1 MNILNIYKKKLR
13 IQFNYFIGK
22 NSILSML
29 FSLKTLL
36 SIQAKGENNLQY
48 SEPINALRFLSA
60 DAVQK
65 ANSGHPGMPMGMA
78 EIATALWSKHLKH
91 NPLNPTWFDRDRF
104 VLSNGHGSMLLYS
117 LLHLTGYKLSIE
129 DIKDFRQLKSKTP
142 GHPEYDINIGVETTT
157 GPLGQGIANA
167 VGMAISEKMLAAQ
180 FNKDD
185 IKPIDHYTYVFL
197 GDGCLME
204 GISHEACSFAGTH
217 ELGKLICFYDQ
228 NGISIDG
235 EIDNWFTDDSVKRF
249 ESYGWQTICVDGH
262 NVEEISEAISKAK
275 EEPKKPSMIF
285 CKTTIGFGS
294 PNKSGTADVHGAP
307 LGDEEIEKT
316 REALGWQYTAFEIPK
331 DVYDFW
337 DSKKSGAEKNATW
350 ENSIKSYKDKYP
362 NDSLE
367 LERRIKGDMPAKFE
381 QNFLDFLNDCN
392 TNNLPMATRK
402 ASKACLDFFVK
413 EMPEL
418 VGGSADLTPSNNTFS
433 ASSTTFS
440 SENPSGNHINY
451 GVREFG
457 MSAIMNGMVLHGGIK
472 PYGATFLVFTD
483 YARNAVRLSALMG
496 LPNIFV
502 YTHDSVALGEDGPT
516 HQPIEHMVTL
526 RSTPNMDS
534 WRPADLV
541 ETAVAWKNAISSLS
555 TPTCLIFS
563 RQGTSAIERTPEQ
576 LSSIENGGYLLEEH
590 EDPNITIV
598 ASGSEVQLAIDAAQE
613 LKNES
618 INANVVSMP
627 SLDVFL
633 KQSNEIQNKIINPN
647 KPVLVVE
654 CAHPNSWYKILNRS
668 DKVIGIE
675 TFGESAPGSE
685 LLEHFGFNKDNVIQT
700 AKSLVND

>member
-1 MNILNIYKKKLR
+1 MQK
-13 IQFNYFIGK
+13 
-22 NSILSML
+22 
-29 FSLKTLL
+29 
-36 SIQAKGENNLQY
+36 

-117 LLHLTGYKLSIE
+117 LLHLTGYDLSIE

-142 GHPEYDINIGVETTT
+142 GHPEYDIDIGVETTT

-167 VGMAISEKMLAAQ
+167 VGMAISEKILAAE

-204 GISHEACSFAGTH
+204 GVSHEACSFAATH
-217 ELGKLICFYDQ
+217 NLGKLICFYDQ

-249 ESYGWQTICVDGH
+249 DSYGWQTICVDGH
-262 NVEEISEAISKAK
+262 NVEEVSDAISKAK
-275 EEPKKPSMIF
+275 EEPNKPTMIF

-316 REALGWQYTAFEIPK
+316 REALGWNYSAFEVPK
-331 DVYDFW
+331 EVYDFW
-337 DSKKSGAEKNATW
+337 DSKKSGAGI
-350 ENSIKSYKDKYP
+350 NSIWDDLIKNYKEKYP
-362 NDSLE
+362 NESLE
-367 LERRIKGDMPAKFE
+367 LERRIKGDLPE
-381 QNFLDFLNDCN
+381 NFQQSFLNFLNDCN
-392 TNNLPMATRK
+392 SNNSPMATRK

-433 ASSTTFS
+433 ASSSTFS
-440 SENPSGNHINY
+440 NENPSGNHINY

-516 HQPIEHMVTL
+516 HQPIEHLVTL
-526 RSTPNMDS
+526 RSTPNLNS

-541 ETAVAWKNAISSLS
+541 ETAVAWNNAVSSAT

-563 RQGTSAIERTPEQ
+563 RQGNSAIERTPEQ
-576 LSSIENGGYLLEEH
+576 LSSINIGGYLLEEH

-598 ASGSEVQLAIDAAQE
+598 ASGSEVQLAIDAAKE

-627 SLDVFL
+627 CLDIFL
-633 KQSNEIQNKIINPN
+633 KQSNQLQDKVINPN
-647 KPVLVVE
+647 KPVLVIE

-668 DKVIGIE
+668 DKVIGME

-685 LLEHFGFNKDNVIQT
+685 LLEHFGFNKDNVIQA
-700 AKSLVND
+700 AKSLIND

>member
-1 MNILNIYKKKLR
+1 MR
-13 IQFNYFIGK
+13 Q
-22 NSILSML
+22 SD
-29 FSLKTLL
+29 
-36 SIQAKGENNLQY
+36 
-48 SEPINALRFLSA
+48 PINALRFLSI

-78 EIATALWSKHLKH
+78 EIATALWKNHLQH
-91 NPLNPTWFDRDRF
+91 NPLNPTWFNRDRF

-117 LLHLTGYKLSIE
+117 LLHLTGYALSID
-129 DIKDFRQLKSKTP
+129 DIKDFRQLRSKTP
-142 GHPEYDINIGVETTT
+142 GHPEYDLDTGIETTT
-157 GPLGQGIANA
+157 GPLGQGIGNA
-167 VGMAISEKMLAAQ
+167 VGMAISEKILAAE
-180 FNKDD
+180 FNKED

-204 GISHEACSFAGTH
+204 GVSHEACSFASTH
-217 ELGKLICFYDQ
+217 NLGKLICFYDQ

-235 EIDNWFTDDSVKRF
+235 EIENWFTDDSVKRF
-249 ESYGWQTICVDGH
+249 DGYGWQTICVDGH
-262 NVEEISEAISKAK
+262 NVEDINEAIVKAK
-275 EEPKKPSMIF
+275 NETNKPSMIF

-316 REALGWQYTAFEIPK
+316 RKALDWQYSPFEVPEDIYEFWNSK
-331 DVYDFW
+331 DSGNKVNANW
-337 DSKKSGAEKNATW
+337 DEIVKNYQ
-350 ENSIKSYKDKYP
+350 EKYP
-362 NDSLE
+362 DESIE
-367 LERRIKGDMPAKFE
+367 LHRRIKGQMPENFE
-381 QNFLDFLNDCN
+381 ENFKAFLDDCN
-392 TNNLPMATRK
+392 LNNPSMATRK

-418 VGGSADLTPSNNTFS
+418 IGGSADLTPSNNTYS
-433 ASSTTFS
+433 ASSSTFS
-440 SENPSGNHINY
+440 NKNPSGNHINY

-526 RSTPNMDS
+526 RSTPNLNN

-541 ETAVAWKNAISSLS
+541 ETAVAWKDAVCSTK

-563 RQGTSAIERTPEQ
+563 RQGTSAITRTPEQ
-576 LSSIENGGYLLEEH
+576 LNSIQMGGYLLKANENS
-590 EDPNITIV
+590 DITIV
-598 ASGSEVQLAIDAAQE
+598 ASGSELQLALDASAE
-613 LKNES
+613 LENDS

-627 SLDVFL
+627 SLDIFL
-633 KQSNEIQNKIINPN
+633 EQSEEFQNTIIDTS

-654 CAHPNSWYKILNRS
+654 CGHPNSWYKILNRS

-675 TFGESAPGSE
+675 SFGESAPGDV
-685 LLEHFGFNKDNVIQT
+685 LLEHFGFTLENVVGT
-700 AKSLVND
+700 AKSLIDD

>member
-1 MNILNIYKKKLR
+1 
-13 IQFNYFIGK
+13 
-22 NSILSML
+22 ML

-36 SIQAKGENNLQY
+36 SIQAKGENNLQK

-117 LLHLTGYKLSIE
+117 LLHLTGYEISIE

-204 GISHEACSFAGTH
+204 GVSHEACSFAGTH
-217 ELGKLICFYDQ
+217 ELGKMICFYDQ

-262 NVEEISEAISKAK
+262 NVEEINGAISKAK
-275 EEPKKPSMIF
+275 EESKKPSMIF

-316 REALGWQYTAFEIPK
+316 RDALDWQHPAFEVPK
-331 DVYDFW
+331 EVYDFW
-337 DSKKSGAEKNATW
+337 DKKKSGALKNATW
-350 ENSIKSYKDKYP
+350 DDSIRDYKDKYP

-367 LERRIKGDMPAKFE
+367 LERRMKGDMPAEFE
-381 QNFLDFLNDCN
+381 QNYLDFLNDCN
-392 TNNLPMATRK
+392 TNNSPMATRK

-433 ASSTTFS
+433 ASSSTFS
-440 SENPSGNHINY
+440 NENPSGNHINY

-526 RSTPNMDS
+526 RSTPNMNS

-541 ETAVAWKNAISSLS
+541 ETAVAWKNAVSSTT

-576 LSSIENGGYLLEEH
+576 LSSIETGGYLLEEH
-590 EDPNITIV
+590 NDPNITIV

-633 KQSNEIQNKIINPN
+633 KQSNELQNKIINPN

-668 DKVIGIE
+668 DKVIGME

>member
-1 MNILNIYKKKLR
+1 
-13 IQFNYFIGK
+13 
-22 NSILSML
+22 ML
-29 FSLKTLL
+29 LTTKILL
-36 SIQAKGENNLQY
+36 SFLKQTGEINLHP
-48 SEPINALRFLSA
+48 SDPTNALRFLSI

-78 EIATALWSKHLKH
+78 EIATSLWSNHLKH
-91 NPLNPTWFDRDRF
+91 NPSNPHWFNRDRF

-117 LLHLTGYKLSIE
+117 LLHLTGYKLSIN
-129 DIKDFRQLKSKTP
+129 DLKDFRQLKSKTP
-142 GHPEYDINIGVETTT
+142 GHPEYDIDIGVETTT

-167 VGMAISEKMLAAQ
+167 VGMAISEKILAAE
-180 FNKDD
+180 FNHKDFD
-185 IKPIDHYTYVFL
+185 PIDHFTYAFL

-204 GISHEACSFAGTH
+204 GISHEACSFAATH
-217 ELGKLICFYDQ
+217 NLGKLICFYDQ

-235 EIDNWFTDDSVKRF
+235 EIENWFTDDSVKRF
-249 ESYGWQTICVDGH
+249 ESYGWHTICVDGH
-262 NVEEISEAISKAK
+262 NIKEIDEAINHAK
-275 EEPKKPSMIF
+275 EKSDKPSMIF

-316 REALGWQYTAFEIPK
+316 REALNWQYPAFEIPK
-331 DVYDFW
+331 EIYDFW
-337 DSKKSGAEKNATW
+337 DAKDKGAEINSDWDNLIKNY
-350 ENSIKSYKDKYP
+350 EEKYP
-362 NDSLE
+362 EQAKE
-367 LERRIKGDMPAKFE
+367 LNRRIKGEAPENFE
-381 QNFLDFLNDCN
+381 ESFNQFLNNCDS
-392 TNNLPMATRK
+392 NNSSMATRK

-433 ASSTTFS
+433 ESSSTFS
-440 SENPSGNHINY
+440 NKNPKGNHINY

-516 HQPIEHMVTL
+516 HQPIEHLVTL
-526 RSTPNMDS
+526 RSTPNLNN

-541 ETAVAWKNAISSLS
+541 ETSVAWKDAVTSTK

-563 RQGTSAIERTPEQ
+563 RQGTSAITRSQDQ
-576 LSSIENGGYLLEEH
+576 LNAIKKGGYLL
-590 EDPNITIV
+590 DQSDNPDMTII
-598 ASGSEVQLAIDAAQE
+598 ASGSEVQLALDAAKQ
-613 LKNES
+613 LKSDSKN
-618 INANVVSMP
+618 INVVSMP
-627 SLDVFL
+627 SLDIFL
-633 KQSNEIQNKIINPN
+633 QQSEEYQRSIINPD

-654 CAHPNSWYKILNRS
+654 CSHPNSWYKILNRN

-685 LLEHFGFNKDNVIQT
+685 LLEHFGFTEENVIKT
-700 AKSLVND
+700 VKSLLND

>member
-1 MNILNIYKKKLR
+1 
-13 IQFNYFIGK
+13 
-22 NSILSML
+22 ML

-204 GISHEACSFAGTH
+204 GVSHEACSFAGTH

>member
-1 MNILNIYKKKLR
+1 MH
-13 IQFNYFIGK
+13 Q
-22 NSILSML
+22 SD
-29 FSLKTLL
+29 
-36 SIQAKGENNLQY
+36 
-48 SEPINALRFLSA
+48 PINALRFLSV

-91 NPLNPTWFDRDRF
+91 NPANPTWFNRDRF

-117 LLHLTGYKLSIE
+117 LLHLTGYDISME

-142 GHPEYDINIGVETTT
+142 GHPEYDIDIGVETTT

-167 VGMAISEKMLAAQ
+167 VGMAMSEKILGAQ

-185 IKPIDHYTYVFL
+185 IKLIDHFTYVFL

-204 GISHEACSFAGTH
+204 GISHEVCSFAGTH
-217 ELGKLICFYDQ
+217 KLGKLICFYDQ

-235 EIDNWFTDDSVKRF
+235 EIENWFTDDSVKRF
-249 ESYGWQTICVDGH
+249 ESYGWHTICVDGH
-262 NVEEISEAISKAK
+262 DVNEIDEAIVKAK
-275 EEPKKPSMIF
+275 KESSKPSMIF
-285 CKTTIGFGS
+285 CRTTIGFGS
-294 PNKSGTADVHGAP
+294 PNKSGTADVHGSP
-307 LGDEEIEKT
+307 LGEDEIKKT
-316 REALGWQYTAFEIPK
+316 REALGWNFSSFEVPQE
-331 DVYDFW
+331 VYDFW
-337 DSKKSGAEKNATW
+337 DSKDSGLNI
-350 ENSIKSYKDKYP
+350 NSKWNELLKTYEERYP

-367 LERRIKGDMPAKFE
+367 LRRRINGEMPE
-381 QNFLDFLNDCN
+381 NFQEDFKSFLNDCN
-392 TNNLPMATRK
+392 LNNSPMATRK

-433 ASSTTFS
+433 NFSSTFS
-440 SENPSGNHINY
+440 NDNPSGNHINY

-526 RSTPNMDS
+526 RSTPNLNN

-541 ETAVAWKNAISSLS
+541 ETAVAWKNAVSSTT

-563 RQGTSAIERTPEQ
+563 RQGTSAINRTSEQ
-576 LSSIENGGYLLEEH
+576 LSSIEMGGYLLEEN
-590 EDPNITIV
+590 DNPNMTII
-598 ASGSEVQLAIDAAQE
+598 ASGSEVQLALDAAKE

-618 INANVVSMP
+618 IEANVVSMP
-627 SLDVFL
+627 SLDIFL
-633 KQSNEIQNKIINPN
+633 EQSHEFQNKVINPD

-675 TFGESAPGSE
+675 SFGESAPGSE
-685 LLEHFGFNKDNVIQT
+685 LLDHFGFNKENVIET
-700 AKSLVND
+700 AKSLIND

>member
-1 MNILNIYKKKLR
+1 
-13 IQFNYFIGK
+13 
-22 NSILSML
+22 ML

-36 SIQAKGENNLQY
+36 SIQAKGENNLQK

-275 EEPKKPSMIF
+275 EESKKPSMIF

-316 REALGWQYTAFEIPK
+316 REALGWQYSAFEIPK

-668 DKVIGIE
+668 DKVIGME

>member
-1 MNILNIYKKKLR
+1 
-13 IQFNYFIGK
+13 
-22 NSILSML
+22 ML
-29 FSLKTLL
+29 LTTKILL
-36 SIQAKGENNLQY
+36 SFLKQTGEINLHP
-48 SEPINALRFLSA
+48 SDPTNALRFLSI

-78 EIATALWSKHLKH
+78 EIATSLWSNHLKH
-91 NPLNPTWFDRDRF
+91 NPSNPNWFNRDRI

-117 LLHLTGYKLSIE
+117 LLHLTGYKLSIN
-129 DIKDFRQLKSKTP
+129 DLKDFRQLKSKTP
-142 GHPEYDINIGVETTT
+142 GHPEYDIDIGVETTT

-167 VGMAISEKMLAAQ
+167 VGIAISEKILAAE
-180 FNKDD
+180 FNHEDLD
-185 IKPIDHYTYVFL
+185 PIDHFTYAFL

-204 GISHEACSFAGTH
+204 GISHEACSFAATH
-217 ELGKLICFYDQ
+217 NLGKLICFYDQ

-235 EIDNWFTDDSVKRF
+235 EIENWFTDDSVKRF
-249 ESYGWQTICVDGH
+249 ESYGWHTICVDGH
-262 NVEEISEAISKAK
+262 SITEIDEAISQAK
-275 EEPKKPSMIF
+275 EKSDKPSIIF
-285 CKTTIGFGS
+285 CRTTIGFGS

-316 REALGWQYTAFEIPK
+316 REALNWQYPAFEIPK
-331 DVYDFW
+331 EIYDFW
-337 DSKKSGAEKNATW
+337 DA
-350 ENSIKSYKDKYP
+350 KDKGADINSDWDNLIKNYEEKYP
-362 NDSLE
+362 EQAKE
-367 LERRIKGDMPAKFE
+367 LNRRIKGEAPENFE
-381 QNFLDFLNDCN
+381 ESFNEFLNNCDS
-392 TNNLPMATRK
+392 NNSSMATRK

-433 ASSTTFS
+433 ESSSTFS
-440 SENPSGNHINY
+440 NENPKGNHINY

-516 HQPIEHMVTL
+516 HQPIEHLVTL
-526 RSTPNMDS
+526 RSTPNLNN

-541 ETAVAWKNAISSLS
+541 ETSVAWKDAVTSTK

-563 RQGTSAIERTPEQ
+563 RQGTSAITRSQDQ
-576 LSSIENGGYLLEEH
+576 LNAIKKGGYLL
-590 EDPNITIV
+590 DQSDNPDMTII
-598 ASGSEVQLAIDAAQE
+598 ASGSEVQLALDAAKQ
-613 LKNES
+613 LKSES
-618 INANVVSMP
+618 KNINVVSMP
-627 SLDVFL
+627 SLDIFL
-633 KQSNEIQNKIINPN
+633 QQSEEYQKSIINPD

-654 CAHPNSWYKILNRS
+654 CSHPNSWYKILNRN

-675 TFGESAPGSE
+675 TFGESAPGGE
-685 LLEHFGFNKDNVIQT
+685 LLEHFGFTEENVIKT
-700 AKSLVND
+700 VKSLLND

>member
-1 MNILNIYKKKLR
+1 M
-13 IQFNYFIGK
+13 QQ
-22 NSILSML
+22 SDH
-29 FSLKTLL
+29 
-36 SIQAKGENNLQY
+36 
-48 SEPINALRFLSA
+48 INVLRFLSA

-78 EIATALWSKHLKH
+78 EIATALWSKHLRH
-91 NPLNPTWFDRDRF
+91 NPKNPTWFNRDRF

-117 LLHLTGYKLSIE
+117 LLHLTGYDLSIN
-129 DIKDFRQLKSKTP
+129 DIKDFRKLKSKTP
-142 GHPEYDINIGVETTT
+142 GHPEYDIDIGIETTT

-167 VGMAISEKMLAAQ
+167 VGMAVAEKILAAE

-185 IKPIDHYTYVFL
+185 IKPIDHFTYVFL
-197 GDGCLME
+197 GDRCLME

-217 ELGKLICFYDQ
+217 NLGKLICFYDQ

-235 EIDNWFTDDSVKRF
+235 EIENWFTDDSVKRF

-262 NVEEISEAISKAK
+262 DIEDIDGAIHKAK
-275 EEPKKPSMIF
+275 EEVNKPTMIF
-285 CKTTIGFGS
+285 CKTTIGYGS

-307 LGDEEIEKT
+307 LGDEELKET
-316 REALGWQYTAFEIPK
+316 REALGWNYKPFEVPQE
-331 DVYDFW
+331 VYDFW
-337 DSKKSGAEKNATW
+337 NFKEEGASFNDSWNKLLKDYEK
-350 ENSIKSYKDKYP
+350 KYP

-367 LERRIKGDMPAKFE
+367 LHRRIDGQLPNNFQESFE
-381 QNFLDFLNDCN
+381 SFLNECN
-392 TNNLPMATRK
+392 SNNLSMATRK

-418 VGGSADLTPSNNTFS
+418 IGGSADLTPSNNTFS
-433 ASSTTFS
+433 SSSSTFS
-440 SENPSGNHINY
+440 NENASGNHINY

-457 MSAIMNGMVLHGGIK
+457 MSAIMNGMVLHGAIK

-483 YARNAVRLSALMG
+483 YARNAVRLSALMK

-526 RSTPNMDS
+526 RSTPNLNN

-541 ETAVAWKNAISSLS
+541 ETAVSWKSAVSSQK
-555 TPTCLIFS
+555 TPTCLIYS
-563 RQGTSAIERTPEQ
+563 RQGTSAIKRSPDQ
-576 LSSIENGGYLLEEH
+576 ISMIDMGGYLLEES
-590 EDPNITIV
+590 DDLDLTIV
-598 ASGSEVQLAIDAAQE
+598 ASGSEVQLALDAAKE
-613 LKNES
+613 LKNDS

-627 SLDVFL
+627 CLDIFL
-633 KQSNEIQNKIINPN
+633 DQDKEYQNKIINPE

-654 CAHPNSWYKILNRS
+654 CAHPNSWYRILNRN

-685 LLEHFGFNKDNVIQT
+685 LLNHFGFNTDNVIKT
-700 AKSLVND
+700 AKSLIND

>member
-1 MNILNIYKKKLR
+1 M
-13 IQFNYFIGK
+13 QQ
-22 NSILSML
+22 SDH
-29 FSLKTLL
+29 
-36 SIQAKGENNLQY
+36 
-48 SEPINALRFLSA
+48 INVLRFLSA

-78 EIATALWSKHLKH
+78 EIATALWSKHLRH
-91 NPLNPTWFDRDRF
+91 NPKNPTWFNRDRF

-117 LLHLTGYKLSIE
+117 LLHLTGYDLSIN
-129 DIKDFRQLKSKTP
+129 DIKDFRKLKSKTP
-142 GHPEYDINIGVETTT
+142 GHPEYDIDIGIETTT

-167 VGMAISEKMLAAQ
+167 VGMAVAEKILAAE

-185 IKPIDHYTYVFL
+185 IKPIDHFTYVFL

-217 ELGKLICFYDQ
+217 NLGKLICFYDQ

-235 EIDNWFTDDSVKRF
+235 EIEHWFTDDSVKRF

-262 NVEEISEAISKAK
+262 DIEDIDGAIHKAK
-275 EEPKKPSMIF
+275 EEVNKPTMIF
-285 CKTTIGFGS
+285 CKTTIGYGS

-307 LGDEEIEKT
+307 LGDEELKET
-316 REALGWQYTAFEIPK
+316 REVLGWNYKPFEVPQE
-331 DVYDFW
+331 VYDFW
-337 DSKKSGAEKNATW
+337 NFKQEGASFNDSWNKLLKDYEK
-350 ENSIKSYKDKYP
+350 KYP

-367 LERRIKGDMPAKFE
+367 LHRRIDGHLPN
-381 QNFLDFLNDCN
+381 NFQESYESFLNECN
-392 TNNLPMATRK
+392 SNNLSMATRK

-418 VGGSADLTPSNNTFS
+418 IGGSADLTPSNNTFS
-433 ASSTTFS
+433 SSSSTFS
-440 SENPSGNHINY
+440 NENASGNHINY

-457 MSAIMNGMVLHGGIK
+457 MSAIMNGMVLHGAIK

-483 YARNAVRLSALMG
+483 YARNAVRLSALMK

-526 RSTPNMDS
+526 RSTPNLNN

-541 ETAVAWKNAISSLS
+541 ETAVSWKSAVSSQK
-555 TPTCLIFS
+555 TPTCLIYS
-563 RQGTSAIERTPEQ
+563 RQGTSAIKRSPDQ
-576 LSSIENGGYLLEEH
+576 ISMIDMGGYLLEER
-590 EDPNITIV
+590 DDFDLTIV
-598 ASGSEVQLAIDAAQE
+598 ASGSEVQLALDAAKE
-613 LKNES
+613 LKNDS

-627 SLDVFL
+627 CLDIFL
-633 KQSNEIQNKIINPN
+633 DQDKKYQNKIINPE

-654 CAHPNSWYKILNRS
+654 CAHPNSWYRILNRN

-685 LLEHFGFNKDNVIQT
+685 LLNHFGFNTDNVIKT
-700 AKSLVND
+700 AKSLIND

>member
-1 MNILNIYKKKLR
+1 M
-13 IQFNYFIGK
+13 QQ
-22 NSILSML
+22 SDH
-29 FSLKTLL
+29 
-36 SIQAKGENNLQY
+36 
-48 SEPINALRFLSA
+48 INVLRFLSA

-78 EIATALWSKHLKH
+78 EIATALWSKHLRH
-91 NPLNPTWFDRDRF
+91 NPKNPTWFNRDRF

-117 LLHLTGYKLSIE
+117 LLHLTGYDLSIN
-129 DIKDFRQLKSKTP
+129 DIKDFRKLKSKTP
-142 GHPEYDINIGVETTT
+142 GHPEYDIDIGIETTT

-167 VGMAISEKMLAAQ
+167 VGMAVAEKILAAE

-185 IKPIDHYTYVFL
+185 IKPIDHFTYVFL

-217 ELGKLICFYDQ
+217 NLGKLICFYDQ

-235 EIDNWFTDDSVKRF
+235 EIEHWFTDDSVKRF

-262 NVEEISEAISKAK
+262 DIEDIDGAIHKAK
-275 EEPKKPSMIF
+275 EEVNKPTMIF
-285 CKTTIGFGS
+285 CKTTIGYGS

-307 LGDEEIEKT
+307 LGDEELKET
-316 REALGWQYTAFEIPK
+316 REVLGWNYKPFEVPQE
-331 DVYDFW
+331 VYDFW
-337 DSKKSGAEKNATW
+337 NFKKEGASFNDSWNKLLKDYEK
-350 ENSIKSYKDKYP
+350 KYP

-367 LERRIKGDMPAKFE
+367 LHRRIDGHLPN
-381 QNFLDFLNDCN
+381 NFQESYESFLNECN
-392 TNNLPMATRK
+392 SNNLSMATRK

-418 VGGSADLTPSNNTFS
+418 IGGSADLTPSNNTFS
-433 ASSTTFS
+433 SSSSTFS
-440 SENPSGNHINY
+440 NENASGNHINY

-457 MSAIMNGMVLHGGIK
+457 MSAIMNGMVLHGAIK

-483 YARNAVRLSALMG
+483 YARNAVRLSALMK

-526 RSTPNMDS
+526 RSTPNLNN

-541 ETAVAWKNAISSLS
+541 ETAVSWKSAVSSQK
-555 TPTCLIFS
+555 TPTCLIYS
-563 RQGTSAIERTPEQ
+563 RQGTSAIKRSPDQ
-576 LSSIENGGYLLEEH
+576 ISMIDMGGYLLEES
-590 EDPNITIV
+590 DDFDLTIV
-598 ASGSEVQLAIDAAQE
+598 ASGSEVQLALDAAKE
-613 LKNES
+613 LKNDS

-627 SLDVFL
+627 CLDIFL
-633 KQSNEIQNKIINPN
+633 DQDKEYQNKIINPE

-654 CAHPNSWYKILNRS
+654 CAHPNSWYRILNRN

-685 LLEHFGFNKDNVIQT
+685 LLNHFGFNTDNVIKT
-700 AKSLVND
+700 AKSLIND

>member
-1 MNILNIYKKKLR
+1 MH
-13 IQFNYFIGK
+13 Q
-22 NSILSML
+22 SD
-29 FSLKTLL
+29 
-36 SIQAKGENNLQY
+36 
-48 SEPINALRFLSA
+48 PINALRFLSI

-78 EIATALWSKHLKH
+78 EIATALWKNHLKH
-91 NPLNPTWFDRDRF
+91 NPLNPTWFNRDRF

-142 GHPEYDINIGVETTT
+142 GHPEYDIDIGVETTT

-167 VGMAISEKMLAAQ
+167 VGMAISEKILSAE

-185 IKPIDHYTYVFL
+185 IKPIDHFTYAFL

-204 GISHEACSFAGTH
+204 GVSHEACSFAGTH
-217 ELGKLICFYDQ
+217 NLGKLICFYDQ

-235 EIDNWFTDDSVKRF
+235 EIHNWFTDESVKRF
-249 ESYGWQTICVDGH
+249 DSYGWQTICVDGH
-262 NVEEISEAISKAK
+262 NIEEVNDAIYKAK
-275 EEPKKPSMIF
+275 EELKKPTMIF
-285 CKTTIGFGS
+285 CKTMIGFGA

-307 LGDEEIEKT
+307 LGEDEIKNT
-316 REALGWQYTAFEIPK
+316 REALDWKYPPFEVPNDI
-331 DVYDFW
+331 YEYW
-337 DSKKSGAEKNATW
+337 DSKDIGADVNSKWDNLI
-350 ENSIKSYKDKYP
+350 ENYIEKYP
-362 NDSLE
+362 KEASELHRRINGDAPSNFETIFKEFIDECNSNDSS
-367 LERRIKGDMPAKFE
+367 
-381 QNFLDFLNDCN
+381 
-392 TNNLPMATRK
+392 MATRK
-402 ASKACLDFFVK
+402 ASKVCLDFFVK

-418 VGGSADLTPSNNTFS
+418 IGGSADLTPSNNTFS
-433 ASSTTFS
+433 TSSKTFS
-440 SENPSGNHINY
+440 NENPSGNHINY

-526 RSTPNMDS
+526 RSTPNLNN

-541 ETAVAWKNAISSLS
+541 ETAIAWKNAVDSKT

-563 RQGTSAIERTPEQ
+563 RQGTSAIQRTQEHI
-576 LSSIENGGYLLEEH
+576 SSIQFGGYLLEENNDH
-590 EDPNITIV
+590 KITIV
-598 ASGSEVQLAIDAAQE
+598 ASGSEVQLALDAAEE
-613 LKNES
+613 LNNSS
-618 INANVVSMP
+618 ISTNVVSMP
-627 SLDVFL
+627 SLDIFL
-633 KQSNEIQNKIINPN
+633 EQSEEYKNKIIDPN

-654 CAHPNSWYKILNRS
+654 CGHPNSWFRILNRN

-675 TFGESAPGSE
+675 SFGESAPGNE
-685 LLEHFGFNKDNVIQT
+685 LLEHFGFTKQNVIEK
-700 AKSLVND
+700 AKSLIND

>member
-1 MNILNIYKKKLR
+1 LH
-13 IQFNYFIGK
+13 Q
-22 NSILSML
+22 SD
-29 FSLKTLL
+29 
-36 SIQAKGENNLQY
+36 
-48 SEPINALRFLSA
+48 PINALRFLSV

-78 EIATALWSKHLKH
+78 EIATALWNKHLKH
-91 NPLNPTWFDRDRF
+91 NPANPTWFNRDRF

-117 LLHLTGYKLSIE
+117 LLHLTGYDISME

-142 GHPEYDINIGVETTT
+142 GHPEYDIDIGVETTT

-167 VGMAISEKMLAAQ
+167 VGMAMSEKILGAQ

-185 IKPIDHYTYVFL
+185 IKLIDHFTYVFL

-217 ELGKLICFYDQ
+217 KLGKLICFYDQ

-235 EIDNWFTDDSVKRF
+235 EIENWFTDDSVKRF
-249 ESYGWQTICVDGH
+249 ESYGWHTICVDGH
-262 NVEEISEAISKAK
+262 DVKEIDEAIVKAK
-275 EEPKKPSMIF
+275 KESSKPSMIF
-285 CKTTIGFGS
+285 CRTTIGFGS
-294 PNKSGTADVHGAP
+294 PNKSGTADVHGSP
-307 LGDEEIEKT
+307 LGEDEIKKT
-316 REALGWQYTAFEIPK
+316 REALGWNFSSFEVPQE
-331 DVYDFW
+331 VYDFW
-337 DSKKSGAEKNATW
+337 DSKDSGSNI
-350 ENSIKSYKDKYP
+350 NSKWNELFKTYEERYP

-367 LERRIKGDMPAKFE
+367 LSRRINGEMPE
-381 QNFLDFLNDCN
+381 NFQADFKSFLNECN
-392 TNNLPMATRK
+392 LNNSPMATRK

-433 ASSTTFS
+433 NFSSTFS
-440 SENPSGNHINY
+440 NDNPSGNHINY

-483 YARNAVRLSALMG
+483 YARNAIRLSALMG

-526 RSTPNMDS
+526 RSTPNLNN

-541 ETAVAWKNAISSLS
+541 ETAVAWKNAVSSTT

-563 RQGTSAIERTPEQ
+563 RQGTSAINRTSEQ
-576 LSSIENGGYLLEEH
+576 LSSIEMGGYLLEEN
-590 EDPNITIV
+590 DNPNMTII
-598 ASGSEVQLAIDAAQE
+598 ASGSEVQLALDAAKE

-618 INANVVSMP
+618 IEANVVSMP
-627 SLDVFL
+627 SLDIFL
-633 KQSNEIQNKIINPN
+633 EQSHEFQNKVINPD

-675 TFGESAPGSE
+675 SFGESAPGSE
-685 LLEHFGFNKDNVIQT
+685 LLDHFGFNKENVIET
-700 AKSLVND
+700 AKSLIND